1 MLYNYR
7 WGVDL
12 LKQVNEKRKA
22 VGLIEI
28 SREKTY

>member
-1 MLYNYR
+1 MLYDYR